1 MKIIMLGCGGIGA
14 NVVRQLVPRNPA
26 IDYVIADIR
35 LEAAEA
41 IAAQFGGN
49 VTARQVDIHDPASI
63 DALFTGASL
72 VFNSVGPY
80 YKHALPVIEAAL
92 RARIDYIDINDDHD
106 VAETLFLD
114 PTMDRLA
121 REAGVRLIIGCGS
134 TPGLTNVM
142 TRLLADRLDRPRAVH
157 LATVVPF
164 VPALFSPAI
173 LDHMFHI
180 TTGDVVQYID
190 GEYRKMPVWGGR
202 REFAYSAPFG
212 TYPAF
217 YIGHGETVTIPH
229 FIKGLEQV
237 TNRLGFFPEAG
248 SEVWRSLAQLGF
260 GSHEEVPGTGV
271 SPLQFLGH
279 YIATEE
285 GSARLAVPLGG
296 EPWGASSRVEVEGER
311 GGDTVTSVLEFQQFL
326 PGSETETAEG
336 GDPTPT
342 CARLAIQA
350 WLDGEVSGE
359 GLLAPEACL
368 DPEKYVRAFARE
380 TGASFFHSEAV
391 VKRDIYA

>member
-1 MKIIMLGCGGIGA
+1 MKILMLGCGGIGA
-14 NVVRQLVPRNPA
+14 SVVRQLVPRNPD
-26 IDYVIADIR
+26 IDYVVADIR
-35 LEAAEA
+35 ADAAEA
-41 IAAQFGGN
+41 LAAEFGDN
-49 VTARQVDIHDPASI
+49 VTAHQVDIHDPASI
-63 DALFTGASL
+63 DALFAGASL

-106 VAETLFLD
+106 VAEMLFLD
-114 PTMDRLA
+114 PAMDRMA

-142 TRLLADRLDRPRAVH
+142 TRLLADRMDRPRAVH

-164 VPALFSPAI
+164 APALFSPAV

-180 TTGDVVQYID
+180 TTGEVVQYID
-190 GEYRKMPVWGGR
+190 GEYRKMPGWGGR
-202 REFAYSAPFG
+202 REFTYSPPFG

-229 FIKGLEQV
+229 FIKGLKQV

-248 SEVWRSLAQLGF
+248 SEVWRSLAQFGF
-260 GSHEEVPGTGV
+260 GSHDKVAGTDV
-271 SPLQFLGH
+271 SPLEFLGRH
-279 YIATEE
+279 IATEE
-285 GSARLAVPLGG
+285 GSARLAVPLEG
-296 EPWGASSRVEVEGER
+296 EPWGAAFRVEVEGER
-311 GGDTVTSVLEFQQFL
+311 GGDTVNSVLEFQQLL
-326 PGSETETAEG
+326 PTSEAEMTEG

-350 WLDGEVSGE
+350 WLDGEISGE
-359 GLLAPEACL
+359 GLLAPEACFY
-368 DPEKYVRAFARE
+368 PEKYVRAFARE
-380 TGASFFHSEAV
+380 ARVSFFQTETV
-391 VKRDIYA
+391 VKRDVYV

>member
-121 REAGVRLIIGCGS
+121 REAGVR
-134 TPGLTNVM
+134 P
-142 TRLLADRLDRPRAVH
+142 
-157 LATVVPF
+157 
-164 VPALFSPAI
+164 
-173 LDHMFHI
+173 
-180 TTGDVVQYID
+180 
-190 GEYRKMPVWGGR
+190 
-202 REFAYSAPFG
+202 
-212 TYPAF
+212 
-217 YIGHGETVTIPH
+217 
-229 FIKGLEQV
+229 
-237 TNRLGFFPEAG
+237 
-248 SEVWRSLAQLGF
+248 
-260 GSHEEVPGTGV
+260 
-271 SPLQFLGH
+271 
-279 YIATEE
+279 
-285 GSARLAVPLGG
+285 GSAGRSPVA
-296 EPWGASSRVEVEGER
+296 
-311 GGDTVTSVLEFQQFL
+311 
-326 PGSETETAEG
+326 
-336 GDPTPT
+336 
-342 CARLAIQA
+342 
-350 WLDGEVSGE
+350 
-359 GLLAPEACL
+359 
-368 DPEKYVRAFARE
+368 
-380 TGASFFHSEAV
+380 
-391 VKRDIYA
+391 